1 MELIDIG
8 ANLCHESFASDL
20 DEVLDRAARSG
31 VGRIIVTGTSRSDSE
46 AAAALAGRHPHRLH
60 ATAGVHPHEA
70 GTFDGETAAALE
82 ALAARD
88 EVVAIG
94 ETGLDFYR
102 DFSPRADQERALE
115 AQLEVAARLGL
126 PVFLHERDAHRR
138 FIEILKPV
146 RDRLGP
152 AVIHCF
158 TGERDALHACLDLD
172 LHVGITG
179 WICDERRGLHL
190 RGLVGRIPADRLM
203 LETDSPYLLPRDLRP
218 RPRSRR
224 NEPAHLAHVARTVAD
239 ATGETLEAL
248 AARTTATACAFFG
261 LAPAPDRA
269 AGSGAGCEAGAGAS
283 PGSGSGRA
291 SRAGSSAGPRA
302 GRGTGEGIG
311 SGAG

>member
-1 MELIDIG
+1 MELIDVG
-8 ANLCHESFASDL
+8 ANLCHESFAPDL
-20 DEVLDRAARSG
+20 DEVLDRAARAG
-31 VGRIIVTGTSRSDSE
+31 VGRIVVTGTSRPDSE
-46 AAAALAGRHPHRLH
+46 AAAALARRHPGRLR

-70 GTFDGETAAALE
+70 AAFDGAAAAAIE

-88 EVVAIG
+88 EVAAIG

-102 DFSPRADQERALE
+102 DLSPRPDQERAFE
-115 AQLEVAARLGL
+115 TQLDIAARVGL

-138 FIEILKPV
+138 FVEVLKPF

-158 TGERDALHACLDLD
+158 TGDREALHACLDLD

-190 RGLVGRIPADRLM
+190 RDLVGRIPADRLM

-224 NEPAHLAHVARTVAD
+224 NEPARLAHVARAVAD
-239 ATGETLEAL
+239 ATGETVEAL

-261 LAPAPDRA
+261 LPP
-269 AGSGAGCEAGAGAS
+269 S
-283 PGSGSGRA
+283 PGPGGMA
-291 SRAGSSAGPRA
+291 ADA
-302 GRGTGEGIG
+302 
-311 SGAG
+311 

>member
-1 MELIDIG
+1 MELVDIG

-31 VGRIIVTGTSRSDSE
+31 VGRIVVTGSSRPDSE
-46 AAAALAGRHPHRLH
+46 AAAVLARRHPRRLR

-70 GTFDGETAAALE
+70 ATFDGAVSSAIE
-82 ALAARD
+82 ALAGRE
-88 EVVAIG
+88 EVVAVG

-102 DFSPRADQERALE
+102 DFSPRPDQERAFE
-115 AQLEVAARLGL
+115 AQLEIAARLGR
-126 PVFLHERDAHRR
+126 PVFMHERDARRR
-138 FIEILKPV
+138 FVEILKPF

-152 AVIHCF
+152 AVLHCF
-158 TGERDALHACLDLD
+158 TGDRDALHGYLDLD

-190 RGLVGRIPADRLM
+190 RELVGRIPTDRLM

-224 NEPAHLAHVARTVAD
+224 NEPAHLAHVARAVAS
-239 ATGETLEAL
+239 ATGETVEAL

-261 LAPAPDRA
+261 LAPTPARA
-269 AGSGAGCEAGAGAS
+269 DGSGAGRDV
-283 PGSGSGRA
+283 GSDV
-291 SRAGSSAGPRA
+291 GPRA
-302 GRGTGEGIG
+302 GRGAREGIG

>member
-1 MELIDIG
+1 MELIDVG
-8 ANLCHESFASDL
+8 ANLCHESFAPDL
-20 DEVLDRAARSG
+20 DEVLDRAARAG
-31 VGRIIVTGTSRSDSE
+31 VGRIVVTGTSRLDSE
-46 AAAALAGRHPHRLH
+46 AAAALARRHPGRLR

-70 GTFDGETAAALE
+70 AAFDGAAAAAIE

-102 DFSPRADQERALE
+102 DLSPRPDQERAFE
-115 AQLEVAARLGL
+115 AQLEIAARLGL

-138 FIEILKPV
+138 FVEVLKPF

-158 TGERDALHACLDLD
+158 TGDRDALRACLDLD

-190 RGLVGRIPADRLM
+190 RELVGRIPADRLM

-224 NEPAHLAHVARTVAD
+224 NEPARLAHVARAVAD
-239 ATGETLEAL
+239 ATGETVEAL

-261 LAPAPDRA
+261 LPP
-269 AGSGAGCEAGAGAS
+269 S
-283 PGSGSGRA
+283 PGSGGTA
-291 SRAGSSAGPRA
+291 AGA
-302 GRGTGEGIG
+302 
-311 SGAG
+311 